1 MTLHTPAPMT
11 SVEKVGSKDLRKD
24 QRRLRKEDQLSINS
38 FETCFTDSF
47 FLLAGDKLK
56 TVDSCCF

>member
-24 QRRLRKEDQLSINS
+24 QRLRKEDQFINQ
-38 FETCFTDSF
+38 F
-47 FLLAGDKLK
+47 F
-56 TVDSCCF
+56 